1 MQKILI
7 PGDLTELT
15 DFAYDIAIKIA
26 EQANAQIEILGIV
39 PAPINASFDRDGN
52 IKTDM
57 GADLSDLEMDLEDL
71 KTKLDDWAKDKKRV
85 SSTTAKIGHIDDTIL
100 RHIEEN
106 NIDLVAMGTSGA
118 YGLKQWLSNSHAA
131 KVTRHSKV
139 PVLTLKCDR
148 SEFEIEDLL
157 LVSDFHKPEKINID
171 ALKAIIK
178 GLDVDL
184 HFLKVNTQRDFQP
197 NREIRIAMEKF
208 AELNDLDN
216 VEFHIYCD
224 ETVEKGIINFSADTG
239 IELVAIG
246 THQRSGFSRLFNSS
260 VSENVINH
268 IWQPILTFPT

>member
-1 MQKILI
+1 MKKILI

-15 DFAYDIAIKIA
+15 GFAYDIAIKIA
-26 EQANAQIEILGIV
+26 EQADAQIDILGVV
-39 PAPINASFDRDGN
+39 PAPLNASFDKAGN

-57 GADLSDLEMDLEDL
+57 GADLTELNQQLETLQNNLES
-71 KTKLDDWAKDKKRV
+71 WAKGKKRINRTV
-85 SSTTAKIGHIDDTIL
+85 SKIGHIDETIL
-100 RHIEEN
+100 RYIDEN
-106 NIDLVAMGTSGA
+106 DIDMVAMGTSGA

-131 KVTRHSKV
+131 KITRHSKA

-157 LVSDFHKPEKINID
+157 LVSDFHNPEKINID
-171 ALKAIIK
+171 ALKTIIK

-184 HFLKVNTQRDFQP
+184 HFLKVNTQRDFQS

-208 AELNDLDN
+208 TELNDLED
-216 VEFHIYCD
+216 VEFHVYCD

-260 VSENVINH
+260 VSENVVNH